1 MNKISFFLN
10 KKKFSGNQSML
21 YALSLTEKEI
31 KHKPKIGIGS
41 MYHDASPCH
50 SKLNYLTD
58 KVCLSVSQKKF
69 VPFQFNTVS
78 VTDGLAM
85 NTEAMK
91 LSLPSRDLIAD
102 SIEVISKAHFYD
114 GLIIIPACDKTLPA
128 TAMALFRLNRPSFI
142 IYGGSMRP
150 NRGKDLVTAFESYGE
165 FLRNKITNQEREF
178 VVKNACHKMCGS
190 CPGFYT
196 ANTMAIMLE
205 ILGLTIPN
213 SSSNVSLSNEKIQEC
228 NFSGDIIQNL
238 IKNNIKP
245 KDYITKKHFINA
257 INTLYI
263 IGGSTNAVMHLL
275 AMAKEANIKLTLKDF
290 SELEETPVLMNVKP
304 HGKYFMYDLYMDGG
318 TRNLIKF
325 LLKNNYIDGNVKTLN
340 QNTFYD
346 EYIFGACVS
355 TKNLDEKFI
364 KQMKNDSHIKILKGN
379 IAQNGCVTKLYSNIS
394 SLKKRK
400 VKVFDSENEFLEF
413 LETKP
418 ELTSKNCILI
428 RYLGISVGCPEILN
442 CTSALKGYW
451 GDKPNIPC
459 ILSDGRLSGGSSGIL
474 ISQLD
479 DAYNENSILYKIV
492 DDDVI
497 NIDFSN
503 NLIEVVFCSKKKRFL
518 KRKKL
523 PKMSGYLEKYS
534 YLNRNKVLETG
545 FI

>member
-1 MNKISFFLN
+1 MNNISCFLN

-31 KHKPKIGIGS
+31 KYKPKIGIGS
-41 MYHDASPCH
+41 MYHEASPCH
-50 SKLNYLTD
+50 SKLD
-58 KVCLSVSQKKF
+58 FLSKQVHFSLKEKNF

-91 LSLPSRDLIAD
+91 LSLPSRDLITD

-114 GLIIIPACDKTLPA
+114 GLICIPACDKTLPA

-150 NRGKDLVTAFESYGE
+150 NKGKDLVSAFESYGK
-165 FLRNKITNQEREF
+165 FLRNKITDQEREL

-205 ILGLTIPN
+205 ILGLTMPN
-213 SSSNVSLSNEKIQEC
+213 SSSNVSLSNEKIKEC
-228 NFSGDIIQNL
+228 NSSGEIIQHL

-257 INTLYI
+257 IKTLYI

-275 AMAKEANIKLTLKDF
+275 AIAKEADIKLTLKDF
-290 SELEETPVLMNVKP
+290 SDNENIPVLMDFKP

-318 TRNLIKF
+318 TQNIIQF
-325 LLKNNYIDGNVKTLN
+325 LLKNNYIDGNVKTLH

-346 EYIFGACVS
+346 EYLYSGY
-355 TKNLDEKFI
+355 NLNEKFI
-364 KQMKNDSHIKILKGN
+364 KNIKKDSHIKILNGN
-379 IAQNGCVTKLYSNIS
+379 IARNGCVTKIYSNIS
-394 SLKKRK
+394 SLKKKK

-418 ELTSKNCILI
+418 ELTSEHCILI

-451 GDKPNIPC
+451 GNKPDIPC

-479 DAYNENSILYKIV
+479 DAYNKNSILYKIV

-503 NLIEVVFCSKKKRFL
+503 NFIEIEFCSKKK
-518 KRKKL
+518 KRPMEPKTL

-534 YLNRNKVLETG
+534 YLNRNKTLETG
-545 FI
+545 FY

>member
-1 MNKISFFLN
+1 
-10 KKKFSGNQSML
+10 ML

-31 KHKPKIGIGS
+31 KHKPKIGIAS
-41 MYHDASPCH
+41 MYHEASPCH
-50 SKLNYLTD
+50 SKLNFLTD
-58 KVCLSVSQKKF
+58 KVNFSVSQKNF

-91 LSLPSRDLIAD
+91 LSLPSRDLITD

-114 GLIIIPACDKTLPA
+114 GLICIPACDKTLPA

-150 NRGKDLVTAFESYGE
+150 NKGKDLVSAFESYGK
-165 FLRNKITNQEREF
+165 FIKNKITDQEREF

-205 ILGLTIPN
+205 ILGLTMPN
-213 SSSNVSLSNEKIQEC
+213 SSSNVSLSNEKMKEC
-228 NFSGDIIQNL
+228 NSSGKIIENL
-238 IKNNIKP
+238 IKSNIKP
-245 KDYITKKHFINA
+245 KDYITREHFINA
-257 INTLYI
+257 IKTLYI

-275 AMAKEANIKLTLKDF
+275 AMAKEADIKLTLKDF
-290 SELEETPVLMNVKP
+290 MDNENIPVLMNFKP

-318 TRNLIKF
+318 TKNIIQF

-340 QNTFYD
+340 QNSFYD
-346 EYIFGACVS
+346 EYLFG
-355 TKNLDEKFI
+355 TTNKLNEKFI

-379 IAQNGCVTKLYSNIS
+379 IAQNGCVTKIYSNIS
-394 SLKKRK
+394 SLKKKK

-418 ELTSKNCILI
+418 KLTSENCILI

-451 GDKPNIPC
+451 GNNPDIPC

-479 DAYNENSILYKIV
+479 DAYNKNSILYKIV
-492 DDDVI
+492 DDDLI
-497 NIDFSN
+497 TIDFSN
-503 NLIEVVFCSKKKRFL
+503 NLIEVEFCSKNKRFL
-518 KRKKL
+518 KRKKI
-523 PKMSGYLEKYS
+523 PKMTGYLEKYS
-534 YLNRNKVLETG
+534 YLNRNKILETG
-545 FI
+545 FL